1 MVGRAADPRTPRAR
15 CTEVIADKSPKKKDR
30 KVAAQEKN
38 VERHESSVNSEN
50 PLTTVKNF
58 VCKYLC

>member
-1 MVGRAADPRTPRAR
+1 
-15 CTEVIADKSPKKKDR
+15 
-30 KVAAQEKN
+30 

>member
-1 MVGRAADPRTPRAR
+1 M
-15 CTEVIADKSPKKKDR
+15 VIADKSPKKRDR

-38 VERHESSVNSEN
+38 AERHESSVNSEN